1 MTIMFTTTTTAAAA
15 TLICYFLST
24 IASIDAFSST
34 SKSSTSLKNRLENDE
49 PTRLQNQ
56 QLLMTPRRQEEEES
70 PFTNKNKQCLC
81 PQDDEEDEDDEEAL
95 SLDRREAAFA
105 MLGGLWAAGTLPGM
119 LVFGDAQVA
128 NAVAGTDA
136 KIELPDL
143 IGGMSDRVNKQCLVE
158 SLGNRECLVYMED
171 SAKFLY
177 KGDDAQVLLGR
188 IESASQGLALIPSL
202 VEAKKWNQVTG
213 ALTGPMGQLSL
224 TMTAL
229 AKVSADPAKTDKK
242 AKQVKQ
248 DVFAIGAAATNKDVK
263 GALKAHEA
271 ATQHLVEF
279 VKML

>member
-1 MTIMFTTTTTAAAA
+1 MMNLSWTVTIFG
-15 TLICYFLST
+15 FLC
-24 IASIDAFSST
+24 IAQINAFSST
-34 SKSSTSLKNRLENDE
+34 SSSVSSSARLSENVQ
-49 PTRLQNQ
+49 PTRLQHQ
-56 QLLMTPRRQEEEES
+56 RRHMTRQGHEDGPLS
-70 PFTNKNKQCLC
+70 NKKHCRC
-81 PQDDEEDEDDEEAL
+81 PQDDELLENDDEESL

-105 MLGGLWAAGTLPGM
+105 MLGGLWATAAVPG
-119 LVFGDAQVA
+119 LTAEVLFG
-128 NAVAGTDA
+128 NAKPAFAKAGTDA
-136 KIELPDL
+136 KIQLPDV

-171 SAKFLY
+171 SEKFLY
-177 KGDDAQVLLGR
+177 KGDDAQVLLDR
-188 IESASQGLALIPSL
+188 IESASRALATIPGL

-229 AKVSADPAKTDKK
+229 AKVSSDPAKNDKK

-248 DVFAIGAAATNKDVK
+248 DVFAIGSAATNKDSK

-279 VKML
+279 VKLL